1 MKNKF
6 TFGFVVGSVATIA
19 AVAASVFTFKKA
31 YIEPV
36 ETKVDQINDNRRKAI
51 RKSLAAHQG

>member
-6 TFGFVVGSVATIA
+6 TAGFFLGSLATIA
-19 AVAASVFTFKKA
+19 AVAASVVTFKKA
-31 YIEPV
+31 YIDPV
-36 ETKVDQINDNRRKAI
+36 EEKAEQINDNRRKAI